1 MPNGIGCPPPV
12 SYCIAPGKSLIRAS
26 CKEPSMGEYTVTIRK
41 KDQKNT
47 RELLFVGTD
56 PERSRQFE
64 TECKTQIGRRHFVTT
79 TDDAA
84 NLLRQKPIDL
94 LVLDLESFT
103 RSAHVR
109 ALGELIGSRIG
120 METLALCPVSA
131 AAWLLDLMPYGLKHY
146 CLSPY
151 LSAELM
157 RRLEDMAR
165 KADAFDMTQ
174 RLDDRGDIVDLNTAW
189 LDTMGYTIDEVI
201 GTPFEGYLHPGSR
214 QAVQQAL
221 VTTSSKPSTDTVVCQ
236 LCRKDG
242 SILDVALNGVA
253 TYNTHGEHL
262 QTRCELRSVNY
273 FLSYKTKSESQLQ
286 VERELKVLLLVRS
299 KLQQALMGIKD
310 VNELSFLMCHELRT
324 CPGIVG
330 VAFLHK
336 DAQDVM
342 QLDACMSR
350 DDEERANFLQGCE
363 DMLQSMRGKTLGVLP
378 ALIQGEFVIAD
389 SLAKIGGQK
398 ENRFFHAMGV
408 RTIVGTPILAESI
421 MFDETAQTLGAL
433 CLMLDRRRNFP
444 REWLEVMA
452 ELGALASFGLNIIE
466 WNYEKA
472 DLMRQ
477 LRDMAMTDTLTGAA
491 NRRSANEFMSKEYDR
506 TQRDGLPFTLIM
518 MDVDKFKN
526 INDRYGHEMGD
537 QVLKEMTRVAKDM
550 MRPSDLLVRWGGEE
564 FLVVAPNTD
573 AAQGFALA
581 EIIRLAIEKTR
592 IEGCNPVTVSMGV
605 GLIGV
610 GESLESAL
618 GRADAALYQAKET
631 GRNRSI
637 IAEVGSAPGAVA
649 AH

>member
-1 MPNGIGCPPPV
+1 M
-12 SYCIAPGKSLIRAS
+12 
-26 CKEPSMGEYTVTIRK
+26 TILN
-41 KDQKNT
+41 KDQKNA
-47 RELLFVGTD
+47 REVLFVGTD
-56 PERSRQFE
+56 VERSRQFE

-103 RSAHVR
+103 RSEHVR
-109 ALGELIGSRIG
+109 ALGELIGSRVG
-120 METLALCPVSA
+120 METLALCPASA
-131 AAWLLDLMPYGLKHY
+131 AAWLLDLMPFGLKHY

-151 LSAELM
+151 LSAELT

-174 RLDDRGDIVDLNTAW
+174 RLDDRGDIVDLNAAW
-189 LDTMGYTIDEVI
+189 LETMGYTIDEVI
-201 GTPFEGYLHPGSR
+201 GTPFEGYVHPDSR
-214 QAVQQAL
+214 QAVHQAL
-221 VTTSSKPSTDTVVCQ
+221 VTTSSNPSTDTVVCQ

-262 QTRCELRSVNY
+262 QTRCELRGVNY
-273 FLSYKTKSESQLQ
+273 FLSYKRKSESQLQ

-310 VNELSFLMCHELRT
+310 VNELSFLMCHELRK

-336 DAQDVM
+336 DANDVM

-350 DDEERANFLQGCE
+350 DDEERTNFLQGCE
-363 DMLQSMRGKTLGVLP
+363 DMLQSVQGKTQGVLQ

-389 SLAKIGGQK
+389 SLAKVGGQK

-421 MFDETAQTLGAL
+421 MFDEAANTLGAL

-466 WNYEKA
+466 WNHEKA
-472 DLMRQ
+472 DLMRRM
-477 LRDMAMTDTLTGAA
+477 RDMAMTDTLTGAA

-506 TQRDGLPFTLIM
+506 TQRDGVPFTLIM
-518 MDVDKFKN
+518 MDVDKFKK
-526 INDRYGHEMGD
+526 INDSYGHEMGD
-537 QVLKEMTRVAKDM
+537 QVLKVMTRVAKDI
-550 MRPSDLLVRWGGEE
+550 MRPTDLLVRWGGEE
-564 FLVVAPNTD
+564 FLVVAPDTD
-573 AAQGFALA
+573 AAHGFALA
-581 EIIRLAIEKTR
+581 EMIRLAIEKTP
-592 IEGCNPVTVSMGV
+592 IEGCHPVTVSMGV
-605 GLIGV
+605 SLIGV
-610 GESLESAL
+610 GESLENAL
-618 GRADAALYQAKET
+618 GRADAALYQAKDT

-637 IAEVGSAPGAVA
+637 LAQDASTPDGSP